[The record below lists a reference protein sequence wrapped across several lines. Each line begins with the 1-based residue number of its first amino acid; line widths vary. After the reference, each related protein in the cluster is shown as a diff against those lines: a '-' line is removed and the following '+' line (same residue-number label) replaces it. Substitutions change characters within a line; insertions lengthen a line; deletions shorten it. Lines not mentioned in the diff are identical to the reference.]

1 MAHYVCTTT
10 DSGIEDR
17 VQVESSMVASSLAG
31 RWSLAQ
37 AREEGS
43 LLGLGSAKSGSVG
56 GRNPRC
62 ASATRSASCLLLVGD
77 SSLLVFL
84 PSPES

>member
-43 LLGLGSAKSGSVG
+43 LLGLGSAKSGSV
-56 GRNPRC
+56 RNPRC